1 MVGGLSEFS
10 SFVFLIGN
18 PKAEAISSPSLAGA
32 STELGFGVFS
42 LKLDE
47 VEKTNVVSVA
57 MAPAALGSGVLLLWT
72 GAMGVVVTVAES
84 W

>member
-1 MVGGLSEFS
+1 MAS

-18 PKAEAISSPSLAGA
+18 TKAEAISSPSLAGA

-47 VEKTNVVSVA
+47 VEQKNVVSAGV
-57 MAPAALGSGVLLLWT
+57 APANVALGFGVLLLST
-72 GAMGVVVTVAES
+72 GAVGVVVTVAES